1 MWNRKEIKT
10 IGQKIFLKKYLLAVG
25 LSFVYL
31 LVMGIIFE
39 KIPVVEFLERIT
51 DEATKLHVW
60 HLLKELFIFFGEV
73 VQFPIEGLI
82 LSFTPI
88 VKGEEVLT
96 LAKFLDGV
104 VNALVHMV
112 LPAHLLHLAVEFLV
126 SLPYEVGL
134 NRCYLKIRQDEKV
147 EFKDAVFGFK
157 SVKTYHN
164 VLFAQVMREV
174 LTFVFKLLLFIPGV
188 RHHYE
193 LFCVPY
199 ILAENPNLTWRH
211 VHHMSEK
218 MTHGYKWKLFCLE
231 YSFLGW
237 MVLDALTF
245 HILGVF
251 YLKPRMHATFAE
263 AYAQIREDAIRRG
276 IVSAGE
282 LVGVGEYK
290 TACPV

>member
-1 MWNRKEIKT
+1 MWNRKEIKRE
-10 IGQKIFLKKYLLAVG
+10 GQKIFLKKYLLAVA

-39 KIPVVEFLERIT
+39 KIAVVEFLEKLT
-51 DEATKLHVW
+51 SEVTKLHFLHVLEC
-60 HLLKELFIFFGEV
+60 LLVFFGEV

-82 LSFTPI
+82 HSFGPI
-88 VKGEEVLT
+88 VRGEELLT
-96 LAKFLDGV
+96 FAVFMEGIKE
-104 VNALVHMV
+104 ALLHMV
-112 LPAHLLHLAVEFLV
+112 LPAHLVHLAVEFLV
-126 SLPYEVGL
+126 CLPYEVGL
-134 NRCYLKIRQDEKV
+134 NRSYLKIRE
-147 EFKDAVFGFK
+147 DATVKFSDTTFGFK
-157 SVKTYHN
+157 SVKAYFN

-174 LTFVFKLLLFIPGV
+174 LTFVFKLLLFVPGV

-193 LFCVPY
+193 LFCVPF
-199 ILAENPNLTWRH
+199 ILAENPNLSWRH

-231 YSFLGW
+231 YSFIGW

-276 IVSAGE
+276 IVSEGE